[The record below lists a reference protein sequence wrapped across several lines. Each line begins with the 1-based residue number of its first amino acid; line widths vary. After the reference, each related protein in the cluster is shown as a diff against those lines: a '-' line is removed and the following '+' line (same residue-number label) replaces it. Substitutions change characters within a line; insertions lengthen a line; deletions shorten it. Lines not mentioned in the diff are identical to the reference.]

1 MRLDLTVRNLKKY
14 KKPLFLNTNDAN
26 LFIQHPPLA
35 LSSVIREANLKR
47 AA

>member
-14 KKPLFLNTNDAN
+14 KKPLFLNANEVN

-35 LSSVIREANLKR
+35 LSSVIREANLKKT
-47 AA
+47 A